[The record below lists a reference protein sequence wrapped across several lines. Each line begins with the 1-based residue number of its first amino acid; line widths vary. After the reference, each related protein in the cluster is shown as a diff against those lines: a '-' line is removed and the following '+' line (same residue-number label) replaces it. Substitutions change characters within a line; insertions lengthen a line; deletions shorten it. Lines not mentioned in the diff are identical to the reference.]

1 MADKEKGL
9 IGPLAELDTKD
20 VDALLKKS
28 EAQHEQSEDGC
39 PFGALTQHLL
49 QVLVEENIIS
59 PMKDSAVPDM
69 SGKESGADGAST
81 SP

>member
-28 EAQHEQSEDGC
+28 EPSMNSQKTDV
-39 PFGALTQHLL
+39 P
-49 QVLVEENIIS
+49 LV
-59 PMKDSAVPDM
+59 P
-69 SGKESGADGAST
+69 
-81 SP
+81 